1 MSKHTPGPWKVVKDG
16 DGFYIKQLNDGGDI
30 RAIAEIR
37 KYPPGGGTAEGNAQ
51 LIAAV
56 TEMLHA
62 LEMVRDADE
71 DCKRDGLQTMPHP
84 ARVTIDRAIAKA
96 IGETK

>member
-1 MSKHTPGPWKVVKDG
+1 MSKHTPGPWIAVQD
-16 DGFYIKQLNDGGDI
+16 DFGFCIRPLNDGGDI
-30 RAIAEIR
+30 RSIAEIR
-37 KYPPGGGTAEGNAQ
+37 KYAPGGGLAEANAQ

-96 IGETK
+96 TGETK